1 MQYTNQDF
9 TFLLAKVQA
18 GRCRNNKASFFSSTF
33 LSYDID
39 ISGCYN
45 RAMGISDYPLG
56 SPVIFTCKTS
66 KKKEKIISNVKIKT
80 KKGSYNK
87 KS

>member
-1 MQYTNQDF
+1 MIS
-9 TFLLAKVQA
+9 LLGILA
-18 GRCRNNKASFFSSTF
+18 NLSF

-80 KKGSYNK
+80 KKVVIIKLDIGLKLINLLFRWK
-87 KS
+87 L